1 MINCPT
7 YYSTPTPNSPTS
19 FLFLFPLGS
28 YSLFPSSI
36 PTSLAHSIYL

>member
-1 MINCPT
+1 MINWDT
-7 YYSTPTPNSPTS
+7 YYSTPTPNSPIS

-36 PTSLAHSIYL
+36 PTSLLQRNYL